1 MFDILAA
8 SYMSATRM
16 DHYLEQDFLH
26 KDPMISRRLRYIHG
40 LDEPNPSLARQLR
53 GRIGMDGSIERAR
66 KPSRVAAAVR
76 SLIARLGSGLRRL
89 GAWME
94 GAAETSF
101 QRQACADC

>member
-8 SYMSATRM
+8 SYMSASRM

-40 LDEPNPSLARQLR
+40 LDEANPTLSRQLR

-66 KPSRVAAAVR
+66 QPSRIMANARAGVA
-76 SLIARLGSGLRRL
+76 LFGTGLRRT
-89 GAWME
+89 GQWME
-94 GAAETSF
+94 RASAKSF
-101 QRQACADC
+101 QQEGCPTC